1 MDALYILLPSLI
13 AALVAFLASDRGRM
27 ASYIRHVSL
36 AASLVALLLI
46 VLAFSNVQKVSTL
59 TWFSVSG
66 FSFTITA
73 ATYPLNM
80 LLLLLIGIITPLIFY
95 YSYGFIN
102 VPSEQSRFYALMN
115 LFAASMLL
123 FAVSY
128 SLITLFV
135 SWSILGITS
144 YMLIG
149 FWYKKDKPARASR
162 KAITT
167 IIIGDVAMLSA
178 IIILIGTYGSDL
190 FSTILAQSLGTA
202 LYASLALIALAV
214 FTKSAQFPFNEWLAD
229 AMEGPTPVSAY
240 LHSSTMVKA
249 GVLLIAVLLPLYSGA
264 GLLWIFIL
272 FGTITAAL
280 GALNALSEHH
290 IKRIL
295 AYSTTEDIGLMFV
308 ALGFGS
314 VLAAMMLFVVQAF
327 YKAQLFMSAG
337 SIMKAN
343 STDDLYESHNLQ
355 YRKMLYVPTAIGA
368 ASLMGVFPLGGFFG
382 KTLVGQSATIPY
394 VYVTLALI
402 EFLSVLYMMR
412 WILVPS
418 RRAAQNLGAEIN
430 IGYQTLPRSM
440 LYSGAFTAAM
450 AILVSISYLYLP
462 SYLGSPVNIKIA
474 EAAIESV
481 VIVVG
486 FAIAYLAFNRNAL
499 PKAFYSE
506 RASAAIYNS
515 VYTNWFYDK
524 LALFFML
531 TGEAFAYVED
541 GVYYLFRSGGD
552 SFLLLGRLI
561 RKIENGNVNIYIAAF
576 VAGFVALAAMFILGL

>member
-13 AALVAFLASDRGRM
+13 AALLAFLASDRERI
-27 ASYIRHVSL
+27 APYIRHVSL
-36 AASLVALLLI
+36 AASLIALLLI
-46 VLAFSNVQKVSTL
+46 VAVFSNVQKVSTL

-66 FSFTITA
+66 FSFTISA

-128 SLITLFV
+128 SLVTLFL
-135 SWSILGITS
+135 SWTILGITS

-149 FWYKKDKPARASR
+149 FWYKKEKPARASR

-190 FSTILAQSLGTA
+190 FSTILAQPLGTA

-249 GVLLIAVLLPLYSGA
+249 GVLLIAVLLPLYSKA

-280 GALNALSEHH
+280 GVLNALSEHH

-327 YKAQLFMSAG
+327 YKSQLFMSAG
-337 SIMKAN
+337 SIMRAN
-343 STDDLYESHNLQ
+343 STEDLYESHNLQ

-368 ASLMGVFPLGGFFG
+368 ASIMGVFPLGGFFG
-382 KTLVGQSATIPY
+382 KTLVEQSATIPY

-402 EFLSVLYMMR
+402 EFLSVLYIMK
-412 WILVPS
+412 WILIPS
-418 RRAAQNLGAEIN
+418 RRAAQNLGADIN

-440 LYSGAFTAAM
+440 LYSGAFTAAL
-450 AILVSISYLYLP
+450 AILVSVSYLYLP
-462 SYLGSPVNIKIA
+462 AYLGSSANIKLT
-474 EAAIESV
+474 EAAIESA
-481 VIVVG
+481 VIAAG
-486 FAIAYLAFNRNAL
+486 FAIAYLAFHRNAL

-506 RASAAIYNS
+506 RASRAIYNS

-531 TGEAFAYVED
+531 VGESFAYVED

-552 SFLLLGRLI
+552 SFLLLGGLI
-561 RKIENGNVNIYIAAF
+561 RKIENGNVNLYIAAF
-576 VAGFVALAAMFILGL
+576 VAGFVALAAMIILNV